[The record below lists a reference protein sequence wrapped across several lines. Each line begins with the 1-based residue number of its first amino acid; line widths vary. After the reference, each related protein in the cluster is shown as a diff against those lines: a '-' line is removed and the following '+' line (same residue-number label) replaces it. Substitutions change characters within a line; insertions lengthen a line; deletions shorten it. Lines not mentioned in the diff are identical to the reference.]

1 MQKTISIRRLAVLIL
16 IVAACL
22 LMIGGGSSANRP
34 TTQKTISPESWT
46 VESVPPETIV
56 KSLVKLTPVSAT
68 ILADNVLDVTLR
80 NDYDKD
86 VTAVVAAYNRGHI
99 YHREYLF
106 SQIKARQT
114 LAPGATD
121 LFHYEKPP
129 TPGQKVKI
137 IAVVFIDGTSDGDK
151 EEIQWMLDV
160 RRGIR
165 IQLHRM
171 LPYFESLANDLHLAS
186 KAFQVTSVRF
196 ATLKSVAES
205 LPMESDDGTPLST
218 ALESGLRHGR
228 AFIIKNYVSQLEDAL
243 ANETVET
250 WYDRLGEKHSVRHSP
265 EENFRMRFEKA
276 HDDFLSL
283 VNKF

>member
-1 MQKTISIRRLAVLIL
+1 MQKMISIRRLAMLIL
-16 IVAACL
+16 IAAACL

-34 TTQKTISPESWT
+34 TTQKTISPEGWT

-56 KSLVKLTPVSAT
+56 KSLVKLTPVTAT

-86 VTAVVAAYNRGHI
+86 VTAVAAEYAGGHT
-99 YHREYLF
+99 YHREYLS
-106 SQIKARQT
+106 SQIKSRQT

-121 LFHYEKPP
+121 LFYYEKPP
-129 TPGQKVKI
+129 TPGQKVRI
-137 IAVVFIDGTSDGDK
+137 IAVIFSDGTSDGDE
-151 EEIQWMLDV
+151 EEIQWMRDV

-171 LPYFESLANDLHLAS
+171 LPYFANVANDLHLAR
-186 KAFQVTSVRF
+186 KEFQVTAVKF

-205 LPMESDDGTPLST
+205 LSVASDDGAPLSRG
-218 ALESGLRHGR
+218 LESGLRHGR
-228 AFIIKNYVSQLEDAL
+228 AFILKNYVSQLEDAL

-250 WYDRLGEKHSVRHSP
+250 WYDRLGEKHNVRHSP
-265 EENFRMRFEKA
+265 EENFRVRFEKA
-276 HDDFLSL
+276 HDDFTTLL
-283 VNKF
+283 NKF